1 MEENNMP
8 NHTINDVDIHVNT
21 GEDKEIFALAELKT
35 KLKIS
40 KNKFDFEAIIPMPK
54 DLHKALEVEP
64 FTENDEWTH
73 DGGHL
78 VPKSYLIRR
87 KWVKQYG
94 FDNWYDWSIDNWGTK
109 WNAIRTCVELN
120 DGSLYYTFDTAW
132 DCPREI
138 VNALMRMRKTILKD
152 IKISWECIHEDGY
165 EEETIIDIDFEG
177 GIDEQTS

>member
-1 MEENNMP
+1 MPNWTENN
-8 NHTINDVDIHVNT
+8 VLFV
-21 GEDKEIFALAELKT
+21 GKKKQLKT
-35 KLKIS
+35 LKNMLKS
-40 KNKFDFEAIIPMPK
+40 KDNDFDFNNIVPMPK
-54 DLHKALEVEP
+54 NIYRGSLGTVE
-64 FTENDEWTH
+64 EE
-73 DGGHL
+73 
-78 VPKSYLIRR
+78 K
-87 KWVKQYG
+87 YG
-94 FDNWYDWSIDNWGTK
+94 KNNWYHWSIDNWGTK
-109 WNAIRTCVELN
+109 WNAVDTRVELN

>member
-1 MEENNMP
+1 MP
-8 NHTINDVDIHVNT
+8 NWTANNVLFVGERDRLETLKDMLKSKDND
-21 GEDKEIFALAELKT
+21 
-35 KLKIS
+35 
-40 KNKFDFEAIIPMPK
+40 FDFNNIVPMPK
-54 DLHKALEVEP
+54 NIYRGSLGTVE
-64 FTENDEWTH
+64 DE
-73 DGGHL
+73 
-78 VPKSYLIRR
+78 K
-87 KWVKQYG
+87 YG
-94 FDNWYDWSIDNWGTK
+94 KNNWYHWRIDNWGTK
-109 WNAIRTCVELN
+109 WNAVDTRVELN